1 MSGFDRHQSFMDVI
15 SWILYWG
22 TEHGGFD
29 DSLKWIAE
37 FLKYLCGYTT
47 QDEEDWFDG
56 LCNDFYVD
64 LTGRR
69 NDSHYLGCSK
79 SLWGALRH
87 CKRRSL
93 FTESVSMNIVD
104 CFDQMDW
111 HSPKRYNMSGAQFA
125 ALLLCNPKQKKN
137 RRYLYAVGMVS
148 IQRSC
153 NIPLRRSS
161 GSSARQLQSSCRTK
175 CGTSPTDIM
184 MKQ

>member
-125 ALLLCNPKQKKN
+125 ALLLCNPKQKKIVDIYMQWEWYPYSAAATYPFDVRLGALQGN
-137 RRYLYAVGMVS
+137 SNQVVELNVAHH
-148 IQRSC
+148 
-153 NIPLRRSS
+153 PL
-161 GSSARQLQSSCRTK
+161 T
-175 CGTSPTDIM
+175 
-184 MKQ
+184 